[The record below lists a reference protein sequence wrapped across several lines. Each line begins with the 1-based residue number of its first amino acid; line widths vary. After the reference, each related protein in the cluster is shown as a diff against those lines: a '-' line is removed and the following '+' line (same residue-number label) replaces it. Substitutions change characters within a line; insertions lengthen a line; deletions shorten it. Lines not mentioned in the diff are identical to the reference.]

1 MESAPMAVM
10 REASTS
16 SSPKPF
22 VESTTVSPT
31 VSPTAP
37 PARGLS
43 QLVLIFALLVLGT
56 WIVWDFLPAL
66 AWAVVVAIAIWPVI
80 ERSRLRKWNRTAAAI
95 EATLV
100 IGVILIAP
108 LIVLGMQITHETIV
122 TVQWIREVERTGI
135 PVPEWVVQ
143 LP

>member
-80 ERSRLRKWNRTAAAI
+80 ERSRLRRWNRTAGAA
-95 EATLV
+95 EATLL
-100 IGVILIAP
+100 IGLILIVP
-108 LIVLGMQITHETIV
+108 LVVLGFQFAREAVT
-122 TVQWIREVERTGI
+122 TVQ
-135 PVPEWVVQ
+135 
-143 LP
+143 